1 MYTKTDFW
9 FSKLGNTLILNFP
22 YREGAEALQFI
33 LQLTRVLK
41 TKFKTQLEDATLSFN
56 SINLFFK
63 EEFDPH
69 KVHKQ
74 IFGTMDSLKIEKNK
88 KSKLWKLPVCL
99 AKEFTSDLFDYF
111 NEDQQQVK
119 RYLEAF
125 MKLEFSLFFY
135 GFLPGFPYLSGL
147 PEELMIPRKK
157 TPNRLTL
164 RGSLAVGASQVGI
177 YPQDSP
183 GGWHVLGNCPIPL
196 INFEKSPPNFIQ
208 VGDRIQFFEI
218 SKEEHQGVLTAIK
231 EKRNHPLIDQASND

>member
-33 LQLTRVLK
+33 LQLTTVLK

-69 KVHKQ
+69 KVYKQ

-125 MKLEFSLFFY
+125 MKLEFSLFFLWVFTRFSIFEWVARRIDDSQKKDSQSIDTERKFS
-135 GFLPGFPYLSGL
+135 GRSKSSWNLSA
-147 PEELMIPRKK
+147 RQSW
-157 TPNRLTL
+157 RV
-164 RGSLAVGASQVGI
+164 ACA
-177 YPQDSP
+177 
-183 GGWHVLGNCPIPL
+183 W
-196 INFEKSPPNFIQ
+196 
-208 VGDRIQFFEI
+208 
-218 SKEEHQGVLTAIK
+218 
-231 EKRNHPLIDQASND
+231 